1 LFLLFLE
8 VMLRATGSV
17 QFQLS
22 QPPTPP
28 LTYAG
33 QPVSNIEFRFE
44 NETIDAD
51 SVPNGNKTPVRTGNE
66 LRVVGFGDSFIRAN
80 GADYT
85 KSLLPRVGAYLNQ
98 QTPDRELQLYNLG
111 EPSSFWEMDCR
122 YWDVGRSLAP
132 DIVLWVYVLNDIENA
147 HGNWDIDNDLIN
159 DDYLRENQGLGL
171 ALWDTPMRLWVEKR
185 LTRESTTWYQTTYD
199 PAYNPTILGE
209 FEERIGRLVRDTNAR
224 GARFIFVIF
233 PLLYQLQEYPF
244 HRAHEELRRIVE
256 KQGGEVIDLAP
267 TFIGHE
273 PSQFWVSETDY
284 HPNDYGHWLAAQT
297 IIDALKDTPTPLSTA
312 PNCTYDLEPSPTSTG
327 TGHGLDAELY
337 SARIAHCEA
346 PLDPNLILDLAE
358 KQVQIQESISKEQN
372 DAYVKPLCSE
382 FKQFYINVLWAVD
395 LLNERQDQEAIAI
408 KARASELMERHRRIS
423 GLNE

>member
-1 LFLLFLE
+1 MNARGASTVDRDLRWMGSETRYTSAIQTSGSFAIGWACEGARGPCIGSQGQLDGICFEGMLGYPSHAAAVEWLCSRMRMRRCLQVGLFLLFLE

-171 ALWDTPMRLWVEKR
+171 ALWDTPMRLWWR
-185 LTRESTTWYQTTYD
+185 
-199 PAYNPTILGE
+199 
-209 FEERIGRLVRDTNAR
+209 
-224 GARFIFVIF
+224 
-233 PLLYQLQEYPF
+233 
-244 HRAHEELRRIVE
+244 
-256 KQGGEVIDLAP
+256 
-267 TFIGHE
+267 
-273 PSQFWVSETDY
+273 
-284 HPNDYGHWLAAQT
+284 
-297 IIDALKDTPTPLSTA
+297 
-312 PNCTYDLEPSPTSTG
+312 
-327 TGHGLDAELY
+327 
-337 SARIAHCEA
+337 SA
-346 PLDPNLILDLAE
+346 
-358 KQVQIQESISKEQN
+358 
-372 DAYVKPLCSE
+372 
-382 FKQFYINVLWAVD
+382 
-395 LLNERQDQEAIAI
+395 
-408 KARASELMERHRRIS
+408 
-423 GLNE
+423 